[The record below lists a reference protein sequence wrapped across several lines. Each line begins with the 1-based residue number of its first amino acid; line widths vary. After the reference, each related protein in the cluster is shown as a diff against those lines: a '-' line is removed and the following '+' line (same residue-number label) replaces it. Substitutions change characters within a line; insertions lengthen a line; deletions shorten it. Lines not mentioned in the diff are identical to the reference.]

1 MNVHLETMLKL
12 EFTPA
17 VETETERSALIFRL
31 KKRSQL
37 CTEPRKVYI
46 LVREFIGNIRFVCSS
61 VQNLPVSKL
70 RILKSPLVTINKLS
84 LVFSASRTNSYF
96 SGRMFMSS

>member
-17 VETETERSALIFRL
+17 VETENRAVSFNFSPKT
-31 KKRSQL
+31 QL

-46 LVREFIGNIRFVCSS
+46 LVREFIGEYPLRLLFRAEFTGFKIT
-61 VQNLPVSKL
+61 NLE
-70 RILKSPLVTINKLS
+70 I
-84 LVFSASRTNSYF
+84 AA
-96 SGRMFMSS
+96 GDDQ

>member
-31 KKRSQL
+31 KRLAQL

-46 LVREFIGNIRFVCSS
+46 LVREFIGEYPLRLLFRAEFTGFKIT
-61 VQNLPVSKL
+61 NLE
-70 RILKSPLVTINKLS
+70 I
-84 LVFSASRTNSYF
+84 AA
-96 SGRMFMSS
+96 GDDQ

>member
-31 KKRSQL
+31 KRLAQL

-46 LVREFIGNIRFVCSS
+46 LVREFIGGI
-61 VQNLPVSKL
+61 
-70 RILKSPLVTINKLS
+70 
-84 LVFSASRTNSYF
+84 SASSALPCRIYRFQNYES
-96 SGRMFMSS
+96 